1 MTFIMIYLLTS
12 NYQTLTMAHDRV
24 LNPWILAEPDDDRDV
39 KVTAAR
45 NVTVST
51 FRTFLKCNN

>member
-1 MTFIMIYLLTS
+1 MICLLTS

-24 LNPWILAEPDDDRDV
+24 LNPWILAEPDDDGDV

-51 FRTFLKCNN
+51 FRTFSKCNN